1 MEAPHSEKFI
11 FEFNDDY
18 TNLTYNKRVRD
29 KSGKNL
35 KITERLVCKEVES
48 VSSSRNK
55 QLLSESNGRI
65 TCIDFDGSQLGIP
78 EVLEEVIHFS
88 KNKKRSSNT
97 FVTHHLHPFS
107 LKLLP
112 KSCRCACRCRS
123 LSRCRTRLRPPR
135 RPARP
140 SPGSAPPRPSRS
152 AITGPAASSRR
163 LRIRIIWYSFTI
175 F

>member
-1 MEAPHSEKFI
+1 MKKFLFFILLISFYTHLSSKEVYYCSGQATMCVRNIDGVWRADVCNSEKFI

-88 KNKKRSSNT
+88 KNKKRFSMYPMHSHSYLMNGKQT
-97 FVTHHLHPFS
+97 DFVTFGTCS
-107 LKLLP
+107 K
-112 KSCRCACRCRS
+112 
-123 LSRCRTRLRPPR
+123 
-135 RPARP
+135 
-140 SPGSAPPRPSRS
+140 
-152 AITGPAASSRR
+152 
-163 LRIRIIWYSFTI
+163 YN
-175 F
+175 

>member
-1 MEAPHSEKFI
+1 MKKFLFFILLISFYTHLSSKEVYYCSGQAKMCIRNIDGVWRADVCNSEKFI

-65 TCIDFDGSQLGIP
+65 TCIDFDGSQLGIH
-78 EVLEEVIHFS
+78 EVLEEVIDFS
-88 KNKKRSSNT
+88 KSKKRFSMYPMHSHSYLMNGKQT
-97 FVTHHLHPFS
+97 DFVTFGTCS
-107 LKLLP
+107 K
-112 KSCRCACRCRS
+112 
-123 LSRCRTRLRPPR
+123 
-135 RPARP
+135 
-140 SPGSAPPRPSRS
+140 
-152 AITGPAASSRR
+152 
-163 LRIRIIWYSFTI
+163 YN
-175 F
+175 